1 MKHAGV
7 NSRTVHSV
15 ARLRGP
21 GRFPNGALVLI
32 CGAAIAMALYVGVG
46 PLTEVRAHPW
56 RTRELSHEG
65 SQAAEQ
71 LLQRAADALGG
82 AGRLRAIDRLH
93 ITAVERKSGP
103 PEAATGRAFKL
114 WLPDRFQS
122 HVKGRVTHTL
132 NGGHLT
138 IDREVPPDVR
148 RTAESAIPRMFRR
161 VALTFLLRA
170 PGLSA
175 PRVRGEATI
184 AGLRGTLVEFTG
196 PDGSNLK
203 LLLALTTAHPLA
215 IVTPV
220 RVVGSTEQV
229 PDQVW
234 RLEDYRVVDG
244 VRFPFRLARHP
255 KNELIMEVQQ
265 IEVNPQFTSADF
277 PK

>member
-1 MKHAGV
+1 MKHLRV
-7 NSRTVHSV
+7 NSGTVHNV

-21 GRFPNGALVLI
+21 GRFPNGGLVLI
-32 CGAAIAMALYVGVG
+32 WGVAIAMALCAGVG
-46 PLTEVRAHPW
+46 PLTEVRADPR
-56 RTRELSHEG
+56 RTREFTHEG
-65 SQAAEQ
+65 SQAAAEQ

-93 ITAVERKSGP
+93 ITAVERQSLPPKS
-103 PEAATGRAFKL
+103 AWRRAFKL

-122 HVKGRVTHTL
+122 KVEGFVTHTL

-138 IDREVPPDVR
+138 IDREVAPDVR
-148 RTAESAIPRMFRR
+148 RTAESATQARFRLM
-161 VALTFLLRA
+161 ALAFLLRA

-175 PRVRGEATI
+175 PRVRGDATVN
-184 AGLRGTLVEFTG
+184 GLRGTLVEFTA
-196 PDGSNLK
+196 PDGRSLE
-203 LLLALTTAHPLA
+203 LLLAPTSAHPLA
-215 IVTPV
+215 IVYPV

-244 VRFPFRLARHP
+244 VRFPFRLTTYP
-255 KNELIMEVQQ
+255 GELIMELQQ